1 MEDLISKRNKYGKT
15 DLTPFNVFCNNYQ
28 DPYLGGIT
36 YDFYVNK
43 KVKKPEYKLTPQD
56 VIDQLLRLG
65 FSVKPK
71 TLQRRY
77 QDELIP
83 RPFMKGGG
91 RGKGTIV
98 LYPDDTP
105 AEFYASEHLKDK
117 LGINFKEVAEI
128 RQIALQG
135 DKNAFWLNIFKSPKN
150 FAALVWLAFKA
161 KAMGQRLPVVV
172 ISKKGSKID
181 LGGTTE
187 RTIELELFP
196 VANYP
201 ALEEGIPDG
210 YDFLRVLNPVTLT
223 EGETPNFD
231 EWWKMLVKLE
241 TNI

>member
-1 MEDLISKRNKYGKT
+1 LEDLISKRNEYGKT
-15 DLTPFNVFCNNYQ
+15 DLTPFNVFCDNYQ

-105 AEFYASEHLKDK
+105 AEFYASDHLKVK
-117 LGINFKEVAEI
+117 LGINFKEVY
-128 RQIALQG
+128 
-135 DKNAFWLNIFKSPKN
+135 KNPNS
-150 FAALVWLAFKA
+150 FAAYVWLAFKA
-161 KAMGQRLPVVV
+161 KAMGQRMPVIV
-172 ISKKGSKID
+172 IWRRERKSR
-181 LGGTTE
+181 LGGAAE
-187 RTIELELFP
+187 RIIKLELTP
-196 VANYP
+196 LVEN
-201 ALEEGIPDG
+201 IPDKFSFMEV
-210 YDFLRVLNPVTLT
+210 YNPVTLT

>member
-1 MEDLISKRNKYGKT
+1 MKDLIE
-15 DLTPFNVFCNNYQ
+15 
-28 DPYLGGIT
+28 
-36 YDFYVNK
+36 
-43 KVKKPEYKLTPQD
+43 KVKKPEYKLTPRD
-56 VIDQLLRLG
+56 VIEQVSRLG

-83 RPFMKGGG
+83 RPFIKGGG

-117 LGINFKEVAEI
+117 LGITLKEVAEI

-135 DKNAFWLNIFKSPKN
+135 DKNAFWLNVFESPKN

-161 KAMGQRLPVVV
+161 KAMGQRLPVIV
-172 ISKKGSKID
+172 IWRRERKSSLRGAD
-181 LGGTTE
+181 E
-187 RTIELELFP
+187 RTIKLELFME
-196 VANYP
+196 VY
-201 ALEEGIPDG
+201 
-210 YDFLRVLNPVTLT
+210 NPVTLT
-223 EGETPNFD
+223 EGETPYFD

-241 TNI
+241 TNIAQGGDSSV

>member
-1 MEDLISKRNKYGKT
+1 MEDIISKRNEYGKT

-135 DKNAFWLNIFKSPKN
+135 DKKAFWTNICKN
-150 FAALVWLAFKA
+150 PNSFAAYVWLAFKA
-161 KAMGQRLPVVV
+161 KALGQRMPVIV
-172 ISKKGSKID
+172 IWRRERESR
-181 LGGTTE
+181 LGGAAE
-187 RTIELELFP
+187 RIIKLELTP
-196 VANYP
+196 LAEN
-201 ALEEGIPDG
+201 IPDKFSFMEV
-210 YDFLRVLNPVTLT
+210 YNPVTLT

>member
-1 MEDLISKRNKYGKT
+1 MDIPGGKNDYGISDPTPRNAAGR
-15 DLTPFNVFCNNYQ
+15 
-28 DPYLGGIT
+28 I
-36 YDFYVNK
+36 
-43 KVKKPEYKLTPQD
+43 
-56 VIDQLLRLG
+56 I
-65 FSVKPK
+65 
-71 TLQRRY
+71 
-77 QDELIP
+77 
-83 RPFMKGGG
+83 KGGKFDIFFGRSLPNPVEGLKPQLVLEELEKLGIKSNSWLLADRAKKGLVPQPYTAGCG
-91 RGKGTIV
+91 RGKGKITLHSV
-98 LYPDDTP
+98 DAP
-105 AEFYASEHLKDK
+105 AEYYASEELKRILK
-117 LGINFKEVAEI
+117 ISLKEVAEI

-135 DKNAFWLNIFKSPKN
+135 DKKAFWTNICKSPKN

>member
-1 MEDLISKRNKYGKT
+1 LEDLISKRNKYGKT

-36 YDFYVNK
+36 YGFYVDK
-43 KVKKPEYKLTPQD
+43 KVKKPEFKLTPQD

-135 DKNAFWLNIFKSPKN
+135 DKKAFWTNICKNPKN
-150 FAALVWLAFKA
+150 YAAYVWLVFKA
-161 KAMGQRLPVVV
+161 KALGQRLPIVV
-172 ISKKGSKID
+172 ISKKPINPEGI
-181 LGGTTE
+181 TQ

-196 VANYP
+196 VVNHP

-210 YDFLRVLNPVTLT
+210 YDFLEILNPVTLT

>member
-1 MEDLISKRNKYGKT
+1 MEDLISKRNEYGKT

-117 LGINFKEVAEI
+117 LGIDFKEVAEI
-128 RQIALQG
+128 RQIALQD
-135 DKNAFWLNIFKSPKN
+135 DKNAFWLNVFKSPKN
-150 FAALVWLAFKA
+150 FAALVWLALKA
-161 KAMGQRLPVVV
+161 EAMGQRLPVTV
-172 ISKKGSKID
+172 IWRREKKSSLRGAA
-181 LGGTTE
+181 E
-187 RTIELELFP
+187 RTIEMELTP
-196 VANYP
+196 LAGN
-201 ALEEGIPDG
+201 IPDKFSFMEV
-210 YDFLRVLNPVTLT
+210 YNPVTLT
-223 EGETPNFD
+223 EGETPNFN
-231 EWWKMLVKLE
+231 EWWKMLAKLE
-241 TNI
+241 TNITL

>member
-1 MEDLISKRNKYGKT
+1 MKDLIE
-15 DLTPFNVFCNNYQ
+15 
-28 DPYLGGIT
+28 
-36 YDFYVNK
+36 

-56 VIDQLLRLG
+56 VIDQLSSLG

-83 RPFMKGGG
+83 RPFIKGGG

-117 LGINFKEVAEI
+117 LGISLKEVAEI

-135 DKNAFWLNIFKSPKN
+135 WLNIFESPKN

-161 KAMGQRLPVVV
+161 KAMGQRLPVIV
-172 ISKKGSKID
+172 IWRRERKSS
-181 LGGTTE
+181 LGGADE
-187 RTIELELFP
+187 RTIKLELAPLAESILDKFSFME
-196 VANYP
+196 VY
-201 ALEEGIPDG
+201 
-210 YDFLRVLNPVTLT
+210 NPVTLT
-223 EGETPNFD
+223 EGETPNFN
-231 EWWKMLVKLE
+231 EWWKMLAKLE
-241 TNI
+241 TNIAQGGGSSV

>member
-1 MEDLISKRNKYGKT
+1 MKDLISNR
-15 DLTPFNVFCNNYQ
+15 NNYQ

-36 YDFYVNK
+36 YGCYVNE

-56 VIDQLLRLG
+56 VIDQLSSLG

-83 RPFMKGGG
+83 RPFIKGGG

-117 LGINFKEVAEI
+117 LGISLKEVAEI

-135 DKNAFWLNIFKSPKN
+135 WLNIFGSPKN

-161 KAMGQRLPVVV
+161 KAMGQRLPVIV
-172 ISKKGSKID
+172 IWRRERKSS
-181 LGGTTE
+181 LGGADE
-187 RTIELELFP
+187 RTIKLELAP
-196 VANYP
+196 LA
-201 ALEEGIPDG
+201 ESIPDKFSFMEA
-210 YDFLRVLNPVTLT
+210 YNPVTLT
-223 EGETPNFD
+223 EGETPNFN
-231 EWWKMLVKLE
+231 EWWKMLAKLE
-241 TNI
+241 TNIAQGGDSSV

>member
-1 MEDLISKRNKYGKT
+1 MRELIE
-15 DLTPFNVFCNNYQ
+15 
-28 DPYLGGIT
+28 
-36 YDFYVNK
+36 
-43 KVKKPEYKLTPQD
+43 KVKKPEYKLTPRD
-56 VIDQLLRLG
+56 VIEQVSRLG

-83 RPFMKGGG
+83 RPFIKGGG

-117 LGINFKEVAEI
+117 LGINLKEVAEI

-135 DKNAFWLNIFKSPKN
+135 DKNAFWLSIFESPKN

-172 ISKKGSKID
+172 ISKKGVKS
-181 LGGTTE
+181 T
-187 RTIELELFP
+187 LEHNRK
-196 VANYP
+196 NY
-201 ALEEGIPDG
+201 
-210 YDFLRVLNPVTLT
+210 
-223 EGETPNFD
+223 
-231 EWWKMLVKLE
+231 
-241 TNI
+241 

>member
-1 MEDLISKRNKYGKT
+1 MKDHIE
-15 DLTPFNVFCNNYQ
+15 
-28 DPYLGGIT
+28 
-36 YDFYVNK
+36 

-56 VIDQLLRLG
+56 VIDRLSRLG

-83 RPFMKGGG
+83 RPFIKGGG

-117 LGINFKEVAEI
+117 LGINLKEVAEI

-135 DKNAFWLNIFKSPKN
+135 DKNAFWLNVFESPKN

-161 KAMGQRLPVVV
+161 KAMGQRLPVMV
-172 ISKKGSKID
+172 IWQRERKSS
-181 LGGTTE
+181 LGGAYE
-187 RTIELELFP
+187 RTIKLELAP
-196 VANYP
+196 LAKS
-201 ALEEGIPDG
+201 IPDKFSFMEA
-210 YDFLRVLNPVTLT
+210 YNPVTLT

-231 EWWKMLVKLE
+231 EWWKMLAKLE
-241 TNI
+241 TNIAQGGDSSV

>member
-1 MEDLISKRNKYGKT
+1 MKDLISKKNEYGKT
-15 DLTPFNVFCNNYQ
+15 DLTPFNAFCGNSQ
-28 DPYLGGIT
+28 DPYLGGTT
-36 YDFYVNK
+36 YGFYVNG

-56 VIDQLLRLG
+56 VIVQLLRLG

-83 RPFMKGGG
+83 KPFIKGGG

-135 DKNAFWLNIFKSPKN
+135 DKNAFWLGIFESPKN

-161 KAMGQRLPVVV
+161 KALGQRMPVIV
-172 ISKKGSKID
+172 IWRRERKSR
-181 LGGTTE
+181 LGGAAE
-187 RTIELELFP
+187 RIIKLELTP
-196 VANYP
+196 LVEN
-201 ALEEGIPDG
+201 IPDKFSFMEV
-210 YDFLRVLNPVTLT
+210 YNPVTLT

-231 EWWKMLVKLE
+231 EWWKMLAKLE